1 MTVLS
6 DLYLTGSGRIGRRAF
21 IVGIAPLVI
30 GWWTFA
36 AFSPDA
42 PGWVAAAI
50 AVALLYL
57 AANVTG
63 QRLHDLGRAGWWA
76 GPLLLGVVLAWT
88 WRESPFGWAMG
99 VLLLAPLAGLALKPG
114 QPDFN
119 RHGPPAR

>member
-21 IVGIAPLVI
+21 VFGIAPLAI
-30 GWWTFA
+30 GWWTLA
-36 AFSPDA
+36 AFLPDA
-42 PGWVAAAI
+42 PGGIAGAFAA
-50 AVALLYL
+50 ALLYL

-76 GPLLLGVVLAWT
+76 GLVLLGVVLAWV

-114 QPDFN
+114 QAGFN
-119 RHGPPAR
+119 RYGAAPG